1 MKTLEPY
8 IESAKENR
16 GWKGLLGALL
26 SLIGFG
32 FLTHAFISL
41 FAEADLLPLWAEV
54 AISLLGGA
62 IGTAGLLLRGLK
74 GDALTTPIVILIS
87 GVITTIFMTLVN
99 NSLGFLAVVIIGLLI
114 ALLHNWQTS
123 RPVD

>member
-26 SLIGFG
+26 ALVGFG

-54 AISLLGGA
+54 VISLLGGA

-74 GDALTTPIVILIS
+74 GDALKTPIIILIA
-87 GVITTIFMTLVN
+87 GVITSVLMALVQ
-99 NSLGFLAVVIIGLLI
+99 NSLGFIGMIIIILVLALI
-114 ALLHNWQTS
+114 HNWRTS
-123 RPVD
+123 RAVD